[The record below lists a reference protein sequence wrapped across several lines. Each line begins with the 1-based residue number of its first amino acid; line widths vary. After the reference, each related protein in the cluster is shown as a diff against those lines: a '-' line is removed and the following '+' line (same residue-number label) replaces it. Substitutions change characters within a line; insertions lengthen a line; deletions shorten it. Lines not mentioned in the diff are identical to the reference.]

1 MNAWCRR
8 HDMPRS
14 VCDCSRYDEPIHGA
28 TEQMAAGASG
38 GSSRGGRVSSSLSF
52 PTPPE
57 PRNSAPPPPF
67 ICSCFN
73 RDFQKSADEL
83 NAKCGSHYT
92 AEDFCGWHVDLCM
105 NTSCG
110 IKKPSTVDDYA
121 DLGRRSF
128 PQHLLEWEEQASY
141 DSQGRL

>member
-1 MNAWCRR
+1 MSWCHR
-8 HDMPRS
+8 HDQPLS
-14 VCDCSRYDEPIHGA
+14 TCDCSLYDDTP
-28 TEQMAAGASG
+28 AGEYVA
-38 GSSRGGRVSSSLSF
+38 VKVK
-52 PTPPE
+52 PE
-57 PRNSAPPPPF
+57 PF
-67 ICSCFN
+67 VCQCFN

-83 NAKCGSHYT
+83 NAKCGSDYT